1 MNAIAAPVA
10 ASPITAPITT
20 QDRPLNHSNVTLWD
34 VSTPRGVSHPRYGC
48 KGPAA
53 AAWLEGLGLPVPA
66 APNRWL
72 ALPRQGLIARLGN
85 SEFLIEDPDW
95 SKRLVTETPPAQ
107 VAFVLRQDAL
117 LVLGGKGA
125 TELLRQVCNVDF
137 AAARLGDA
145 PVFLTSMAGV
155 SVIVIPREADP
166 EETSVARGSL
176 EGLYYHI
183 WCDGTFGD
191 YLWETLHE
199 VAEGAA
205 T

>member
-1 MNAIAAPVA
+1 MNAVAAPVA
-10 ASPITAPITT
+10 ASPITT
-20 QDRPLNHSNVTLWD
+20 QDRPLNPNVTLWD
-34 VSTPRGVSHPRYGC
+34 VSTPHGVSHPRYGC

-53 AAWLEGLGLPVPA
+53 AAWLEGLGLPGPA

-72 ALPRQGLIARLGN
+72 ALSRRGLIARLGN
-85 SEFLIEDPDW
+85 NEFLIEEPTW
-95 SKRLVTETPPAQ
+95 SKRLMTETPPAQ
-107 VAFVLRQDAL
+107 VAFVLRQDAR

-125 TELLRQVCNVDF
+125 PELLRQVCNVDF

-155 SVIVIPREADP
+155 SVVVIPREADP
-166 EETSVARGSL
+166 EEVAVARGSL

-183 WCDGTFGD
+183 WCDGTFGA

-199 VAEGAA
+199 VAQGAA